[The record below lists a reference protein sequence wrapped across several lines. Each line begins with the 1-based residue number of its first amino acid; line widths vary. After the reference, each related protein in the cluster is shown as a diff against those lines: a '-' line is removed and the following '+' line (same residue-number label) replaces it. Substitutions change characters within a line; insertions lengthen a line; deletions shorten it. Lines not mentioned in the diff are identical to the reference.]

1 MPTSAAKVGV
11 SGGAQLRKRPRV
23 AQKCSDAV
31 GQDDAQRRFGLVQWE
46 FVVQEP
52 KKRPEGPSGSH
63 AAAQR
68 PSSTIGMLMYYI
80 YAAISVRLAILSL
93 CDVLDP
99 PTPLSACLMGP
110 WSRKFGSH
118 ASVYC
123 SLMCACVLDIHT
135 H

>member
-11 SGGAQLRKRPRV
+11 SGAAQLTKRPRV

-31 GQDDAQRRFGLVQWE
+31 GQDDAQRRFGLVPCKIALRRQ
-46 FVVQEP
+46 

-68 PSSTIGMLMYYI
+68 PSDAIGMLPYHI
-80 YAAISVRLAILSL
+80 YVAISVRLLILSL

-99 PTPLSACLMGP
+99 PDPPVRMPHGA
-110 WSRKFGSH
+110 WSPNF
-118 ASVYC
+118 
-123 SLMCACVLDIHT
+123 
-135 H
+135 

>member
-11 SGGAQLRKRPRV
+11 SGAAQLRKRPRV

-63 AAAQR
+63 AAAAQR
-68 PSSTIGMLMYYI
+68 PSSTIGMSI
-80 YAAISVRLAILSL
+80 YSISTAISLALVKLSPGGDL
-93 CDVLDP
+93 HP
-99 PTPLSACLMGP
+99 PTPLSACLMG
-110 WSRKFGSH
+110 REAHDFH
-118 ASVYC
+118 ATCLYC
-123 SLMCACVLDIHT
+123 VCLC
-135 H
+135 